1 MAYRQ
6 TKAIEARLLDNRARI
21 LRVARDLVS
30 EGGWSAAVIANVAAA
45 ADIATGTV
53 YRYFAS
59 KSELYSEVLSKVSQR
74 EVDVLREIASTA
86 ESPPDRLHA
95 AVSTFVRRALLNPRL
110 AYALIAEPCEP
121 AIDEV
126 RLKYRAAVSEVIL
139 SIIVAG
145 QAQHVLRRD
154 IPADV
159 AATVIVGGFL
169 EGLVGPLSP
178 ANTDARENSG
188 RRKEATVLLAQQIA
202 TLACSSMLL
211 PRPVVHDLTRSL
223 SW

>member
-6 TKAIEARLLDNRARI
+6 TKAVEARLLDNRARI

-53 YRYFAS
+53 YCYFAS

-74 EVDVLREIASTA
+74 EVDVLREIASAA
-86 ESPPDRLHA
+86 ESPLDRLHA

-110 AYALIAEPCEP
+110 AYALIVEPCEP

-126 RLKYRAAVSEVIL
+126 RLKYRAAVSKVIL
-139 SIIVAG
+139 SIILEG
-145 QAQHVLRRD
+145 QVQHVLRRD

-178 ANTDARENSG
+178 ANTDARENGG

-211 PRPVVHDLTRSL
+211 PRPVVRHLTRSL
-223 SW
+223 S

>member
-6 TKAIEARLLDNRARI
+6 TKAVEARLLDNRARI

-86 ESPPDRLHA
+86 ESPLDRLHA

-110 AYALIAEPCEP
+110 AYALIVEPCEP

-139 SIIVAG
+139 SIIAEG

-159 AATVIVGGFL
+159 AATVTVGGFL

-178 ANTDARENSG
+178 ANTDARENGG

-211 PRPVVHDLTRSL
+211 PRPVVRHLTRSL

>member
-6 TKAIEARLLDNRARI
+6 TKAVEARLLDNRARI

-86 ESPPDRLHA
+86 AESPLERLHA

-110 AYALIAEPCEP
+110 AYALIVEPCEP

-139 SIIVAG
+139 SIIVEG

-178 ANTDARENSG
+178 ANTDARENGG

-211 PRPVVHDLTRSL
+211 PRPVVRHLTRSL
-223 SW
+223 S